1 MYFKDLT
8 SSNGPKQSE
17 ERFDQLFKGDDKT
30 GEHDDSDTSHILS
43 DDNPQS
49 KKLDTWADSD
59 SEEDSDDIQDFKKKI
74 NHLDNVNAG
83 GGGGGQL
90 QQKSAGVEPHYD
102 TLFDNLAANKSAHDD
117 EVVGM

>member
-1 MYFKDLT
+1 MT
-8 SSNGPKQSE
+8 NSNGPKQSE
-17 ERFDQLFKGDDKT
+17 ERFEQLFKGDDKT
-30 GEHDDSDTSHILS
+30 AEHDDSDTSHILS

-74 NHLDNVNAG
+74 NHLDNAG
-83 GGGGGQL
+83 GGVGQL
-90 QQKSAGVEPHYD
+90 QQKSAGAEPHYV
-102 TLFDNLAANKSAHDD
+102 TLFENLAANKSQHDD

>member
-1 MYFKDLT
+1 MT

-17 ERFDQLFKGDDKT
+17 ERFDQLFKGDDDKT

-74 NHLDNVNAG
+74 NHLDNA
-83 GGGGGQL
+83 GGQL
-90 QQKSAGVEPHYD
+90 QQKSAGTEPHYD
-102 TLFDNLAANKSAHDD
+102 TLFDNLAANKSEHDD